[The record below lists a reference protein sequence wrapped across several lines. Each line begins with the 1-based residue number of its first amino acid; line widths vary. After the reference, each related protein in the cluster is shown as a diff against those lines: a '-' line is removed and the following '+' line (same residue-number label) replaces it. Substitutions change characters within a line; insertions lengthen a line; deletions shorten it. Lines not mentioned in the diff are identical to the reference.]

1 MPQGDRAFLSYSRE
15 DKEFVRRLGGDLKA
29 AGANVWLDQLDIVPG
44 DLWDRSIE
52 DALNECPRML
62 VVLSPASVNSR
73 NVMDEV
79 GFALETNKRLIPI
92 VYRECKVPF
101 RLSRIQQ
108 VDFRN
113 DYDLALQALL
123 LAIAPIKDRNQSNPS
138 LAAPLSETP
147 EQRPL
152 EKSPRKAP
160 QGQKKRKDP
169 EGALLENKPDFSL
182 PWTSED
188 HASATLRNPAVLLTD
203 SKSIT
208 SSDLSWLVQDCKD
221 TGRPRVFVAPGIDP
235 AVAHLMKSLGGLAI
249 RATDLTEQPVSELL
263 GDIGMYLGGNALL
276 KEYGFGLATRED
288 NEEEIS
294 RGVLCSFPQMARN
307 DLCPARSV
315 STDGYSTRFEA
326 QHPGPDVAFG
336 LKYLKHRAS
345 HYAKSDA
352 EFERSERSTSSIR
365 HGRNCFS
372 PADGTSH
379 IRTKPEEVV
388 LPAGFASWYFVTDP
402 DHYSCK
408 IERPR
413 ILVTTFPIETRDQTI
428 PALQQAFAQAGG
440 RVIFPPLVVFAPA
453 IRQDALAIM
462 VANKL
467 RGMVLCLAVQTADP
481 KQLLAVA
488 QLTGAGLID
497 EAHAKVLLR
506 DSVGAHFGEAR
517 EVVAE
522 IGKTRVK
529 K

>member
-15 DKEFVRRLGGDLKA
+15 DKEFVRRLAGDLKA

-221 TGRPRVFVAPGIDP
+221 TGRPPVFVAPGIDP

-345 HYAKSDA
+345 HYARSDA
-352 EFERSERSTSSIR
+352 EFEGLNDRLRRFGMDATASRRPMERVTFERSL
-365 HGRNCFS
+365 
-372 PADGTSH
+372 
-379 IRTKPEEVV
+379 EEVV

-440 RVIFPPLVVFAPA
+440 GVIFPPLVVFAPA

-467 RGMVLCLAVQTADP
+467 RGIVLCLAVQTADP